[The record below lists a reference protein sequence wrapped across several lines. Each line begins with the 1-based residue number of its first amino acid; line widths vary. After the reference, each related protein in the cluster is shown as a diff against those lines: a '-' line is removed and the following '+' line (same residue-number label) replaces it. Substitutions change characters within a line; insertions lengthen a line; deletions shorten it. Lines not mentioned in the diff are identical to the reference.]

1 MNNRVNSTRFLNQ
14 EELAGQLLELDI
26 KDTTYPQ
33 GGIPLLTMGDKIYV
47 DATDSHSIIFGATGS
62 KKTRNF
68 AMPSIGIFAR
78 AGESFVVTD
87 PKGELFEKTARE
99 VEQQGYAV
107 YCLNLRDL
115 EQGESWNPLILPY
128 QLYHGGERAKAMEMV
143 NELAVMITG
152 EDCSDES
159 FWTYTTVDVVTGLI
173 YMLFETETA
182 QNCTLENLNKQW
194 NRYTSG
200 RRVFISEMKRRF
212 EGTMI
217 HSKLSSLDNTSDKTV
232 GSIEALVSMALNKI
246 MVNEEMVR
254 YLSRNSINLGK
265 IAEEKSAVYLVVP
278 DENKTYHF
286 VVSLFLEQL
295 YEVLIKKAQVSENNT
310 LKSRMNFLIDEF
322 ANIPKL
328 ENMDSMITASR
339 SRNIRF
345 HLIIQSMKQLRH
357 KYNEY
362 AEVICSNCNN
372 WIYLYS
378 KEYELL
384 QEISRLCGEVIYD
397 NGIRVPLFS
406 EFDLQHLNKDKGE
419 ALVLAGRN
427 YPCIVNLKDI
437 DEYPFAK
444 GVPKKKETKSVQENK
459 AAEQAAEKGQDVE
472 SGGIE
477 ESLLRRFEGDRFDE
491 KKEEKKVSYE
501 SGGLLAVGPE
511 GMIISAGHFNK
522 NGLEESIRRR
532 EMFIHSLHGISV
544 HNLAWYTIDED
555 GVNDCCRRMHDRLE
569 VLYLTDLQA
578 KFSVRKIRDAFR
590 APEAE
595 GTYQVTVWLERETD
609 NQKIL
614 EETLPDYGDSMGEY
628 FAKKKFLAMIR
639 NFSVGDAPFGADL
652 WHKEH
657 GENPGDW
664 VLTKT
669 VAEGK
674 ATAYIKRAA

>member
-1 MNNRVNSTRFLNQ
+1 M
-14 EELAGQLLELDI
+14 
-26 KDTTYPQ
+26 
-33 GGIPLLTMGDKIYV
+33 
-47 DATDSHSIIFGATGS
+47 
-62 KKTRNF
+62 
-68 AMPSIGIFAR
+68 
-78 AGESFVVTD
+78 
-87 PKGELFEKTARE
+87 
-99 VEQQGYAV
+99 
-107 YCLNLRDL
+107 
-115 EQGESWNPLILPY
+115 
-128 QLYHGGERAKAMEMV
+128 
-143 NELAVMITG
+143 
-152 EDCSDES
+152 
-159 FWTYTTVDVVTGLI
+159 
-173 YMLFETETA
+173 
-182 QNCTLENLNKQW
+182 
-194 NRYTSG
+194 
-200 RRVFISEMKRRF
+200 
-212 EGTMI
+212 
-217 HSKLSSLDNTSDKTV
+217 
-232 GSIEALVSMALNKI
+232 
-246 MVNEEMVR
+246 R
-254 YLSRNSINLGK
+254 YLSRNSINLEK

-310 LKSRMNFLIDEF
+310 LKTRMNFLIDEF

-378 KEYELL
+378 KEFELL

-427 YPCIVNLKDI
+427 YPCIANLKDI

-444 GVPKKKETKSVQENK
+444 GVPERKENKPGPENK
-459 AAEQAAEKGQDVE
+459 AAEQEPEKGQDGEAV
-472 SGGIE
+472 GIE
-477 ESLLRRFEGDRFDE
+477 ESLLRTFGEDRCE
-491 KKEEKKVSYE
+491 ERKEEERVPYQ

-511 GMIISAGHFNK
+511 GMIISAAHFNR
-522 NGLEESIRRR
+522 NGLEESIRKR
-532 EMFIHSLHGISV
+532 EIFIQGLYGISE

-555 GVNDCCRRMHDRLE
+555 GLNDCCRRMHDRLE

-578 KFSVRKIRDAFR
+578 KFSVKKIRDAFR
-590 APEAE
+590 EPEAV
-595 GTYQVTVWLERETD
+595 GTFQVTLCLKKEKD

-614 EETLPDYGDSMGEY
+614 EETLPDYGGPMGEF
-628 FAKKKFLAMIR
+628 FAKKKFLATAR

-652 WHKEH
+652 WHKER

-664 VLTKT
+664 IFTKT
-669 VAEGK
+669 VTEGK